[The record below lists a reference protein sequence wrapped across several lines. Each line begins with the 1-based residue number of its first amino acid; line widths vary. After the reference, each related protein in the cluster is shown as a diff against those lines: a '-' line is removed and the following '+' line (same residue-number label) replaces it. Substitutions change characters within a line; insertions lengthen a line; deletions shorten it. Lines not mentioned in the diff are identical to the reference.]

1 MAFRKML
8 PLVLLLALLVVPS
21 AEAKYRV
28 GVGDQNASMFDS
40 ARWQSL
46 KLKRTR
52 VIVPWDWSK
61 NAAEAAYFTD
71 YMNRARAARQ
81 QVLVAFTAHTGCF
94 NGKRYS
100 RSKACRAP
108 SAKAYRS
115 SVRKFD
121 NAFPWVK

>member
-8 PLVLLLALLVVPS
+8 PLALLATLVLVPS

-28 GVGDQNASMFDS
+28 GVGDQNAAMFDS

-46 KLKRTR
+46 KIKRTR

-61 NAAEAAYFTD
+61 NPAEAAYFTD
-71 YMNRARAARQ
+71 YMNRARAHRQ
-81 QVLVAFTAHTGCF
+81 QVLVSFTAHSGCF

-100 RSKACRAP
+100 KSKACRAP

-115 SVRKFD
+115 SFRKFD
-121 NAFPWVK
+121 